1 MAIGNPITLTNNVAS
16 KIISV
21 TATADQ
27 TLFTVTGGYRINQLA
42 VFRNGVRLV
51 NGADF
56 TANDG
61 ATVTLLTAANNND
74 SLEFQVFDTFRVDE
88 AIHANEASQTING
101 NLTLTGDLTATGNV
115 VGAAATFTGNISV
128 GGTSPQANLD
138 IAPASSSATL
148 RVHARTNSSA
158 VPAIELVRG
167 TNSTFGA
174 DIYQDFR
181 LKNSAGDLIV
191 EYGQNGNITQAL
203 RVNSIGRVGV
213 GTVSPTYLLTALAG
227 SGSQNIFQAGQT
239 GVSNGYTISSN
250 GSALTHQW
258 YSGSGESARITSSG
272 EFGIGE
278 TSVQSTLHVAKNIAD
293 STAINWAN
301 SQLSVAT
308 RIAGN
313 NTANRATI
321 YFAPYGSDNNYA
333 PSAISASAGT
343 SGAST
348 LKFFTNA
355 SGNLTGQVQSY
366 ERLRIDSSGNVAIGS
381 ATAPDKLNVGSTSDS
396 STAIRIQTTT
406 TGNGEIRFG
415 DSGSGTAGYIRY
427 AHDGNHLIF
436 ARDDAEVARFSS
448 GGNFGVNNNSPSSYD
463 SSARNLVVGSG
474 SGNQG
479 MTIAAGT
486 SSSSGINFAD
496 GTTGTAAYTGRILYQ
511 HSTDALTFHTNGG
524 TERMKITSDGY
535 FVPATDSLYD
545 IGTSST
551 RWRYGYFDDLDLN
564 GNLLLSAVNPKI
576 TFNTGGPNIHAP
588 AANTLAFNTDAS
600 NERMRIHSLG
610 RVLLGRAISADPWLA
625 TGNVDAGQYFGS
637 GNNFGAAINSRDIP
651 LILNRT
657 NTTGSIQEFKYNG
670 STTGFISTTSTAIT
684 ISYSS
689 DYRLKENVIP
699 LANAITRV
707 KQLQPKR
714 FNYIIDPDV
723 TVDGFIAHEA
733 QTVVPEAVVGTHN
746 QVDDNGDPVYQGI
759 DPSKIIP
766 LLTAALQEA
775 IAKIE
780 TLETKVAA
788 LEAAE

>member
-181 LKNSAGDLIV
+181 IKNSAGDLIV

-203 RVNSIGRVGV
+203 RVDSIGRVGV

-258 YSGSGESARITSSG
+258 YSGSGESARIDSSG
-272 EFGIGE
+272 NVLINTTTLP
-278 TSVQSTLHVAKNIAD
+278 TSDSKLTVQ
-293 STAINWAN
+293 N
-301 SQLSVAT
+301 SGSSCEVNVISGSSNGSVVNMGDT
-308 RIAGN
+308 DDYNDGRIKYDN
-313 NTANRATI
+313 SSRSMQFQTANA
-321 YFAPYGSDNNYA
+321 
-333 PSAISASAGT
+333 
-343 SGAST
+343 
-348 LKFFTNA
+348 
-355 SGNLTGQVQSY
+355 

-511 HSTDALTFHTNGG
+511 HSADALTFHTNGG

>member
-42 VFRNGVRLV
+42 VFRNGVRLAS
-51 NGADF
+51 GADF

-181 LKNSAGDLIV
+181 IKNSAGDLIV

-203 RVNSIGRVGV
+203 RVDSIGRVGV

-250 GSALTHQW
+250 GSALTHQL
-258 YSGSGESARITSSG
+258 YSGSGESARIDSSG
-272 EFGIGE
+272 NVLINTTTLP
-278 TSVQSTLHVAKNIAD
+278 TSDSKLTVQNSGSSCEVNVISGSSNGSVVNMGDTDDYND
-293 STAINWAN
+293 GRINYDN
-301 SQLSVAT
+301 SSRSMQFQ
-308 RIAGN
+308 
-313 NTANRATI
+313 TANA
-321 YFAPYGSDNNYA
+321 
-333 PSAISASAGT
+333 
-343 SGAST
+343 
-348 LKFFTNA
+348 
-355 SGNLTGQVQSY
+355 

-511 HSTDALTFHTNGG
+511 HSADALTFHTNGG